1 MTDVFNNDNHW
12 DGLCKQCGFCC
23 FEKLEDE
30 RGTIFYT
37 QTPCRYLDVTTRRCK
52 VFERRFEIN
61 PSCVKLTPELV
72 PTLRWL
78 PVDCG
83 YRQAAAAALPPM
95 EPRRSRRRRGK
106 GRK

>member
-1 MTDVFNNDNHW
+1 VSDAIEKDDYW
-12 DGLCKQCGFCC
+12 DSLCKRCGLCC

-37 QTPCRYLDVTTRRCK
+37 QTPCRYLDVATRRCK

-61 PSCVKLTPELV
+61 PSCMKLTPELV
-72 PTLRWL
+72 STLRWL
-78 PVDCG
+78 PNDCG
-83 YRQAAAAALPPM
+83 YRRVTAMMPIEA
-95 EPRRSRRRRGK
+95 PRIRRRRGK

>member
-1 MTDVFNNDNHW
+1 MTDAFESDNQW
-12 DGLCKQCGFCC
+12 DGLCKRCGLCC

-37 QTPCRYLDVTTRRCK
+37 QTPCRYLDVTTRLCK

-61 PSCVKLTPELV
+61 PSCMKLTPELV
-72 PTLRWL
+72 STLRWL
-78 PVDCG
+78 PGDCG
-83 YRQAAAAALPPM
+83 YRQSTVLLPI
-95 EPRRSRRRRGK
+95 EPRRIRRRRGK